1 MVLSATHRLLFNA
14 LLVVLLS
21 GVLSACTKEKDT
33 TAIITVIRQ
42 DGTTVA
48 DANVRLFANP
58 SFPLGDPSRLDQEK
72 VTNGAGQAEFD
83 YTDFYEQGQSGFAVL
98 DIVCTVDSLVAEGI
112 IKVVEEEIN
121 YETVVLMPVQ

>member
-1 MVLSATHRLLFNA
+1 MVLSTAHRILFNA

-33 TAIITVIRQ
+33 TAQITVKRQ

-48 DANVRLFANP
+48 GATVRLFANP
-58 SFPLGDPSRLDQEK
+58 SFPLGDPSRLNKEK
-72 VTNGAGQAEFD
+72 VTNGSGQAEFD
-83 YTDFYEQGQSGFAVL
+83 YTEFYEQGQSGFAVL
-98 DIVCTVDSLVAEGI
+98 DILCTVDTLVAEGI
-112 IKVVEEEIN
+112 IKIVEEEIN